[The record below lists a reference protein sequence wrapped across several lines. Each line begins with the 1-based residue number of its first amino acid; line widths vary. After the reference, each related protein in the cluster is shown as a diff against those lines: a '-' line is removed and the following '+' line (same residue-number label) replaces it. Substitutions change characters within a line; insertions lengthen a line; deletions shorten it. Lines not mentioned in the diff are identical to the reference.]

1 MGEIMT
7 KECRRF
13 AKLGRCERKV
23 RSGSCPTGG
32 TWCSSEYK
40 DAEFNPIEFFAQKN
54 ADRMRL
60 LRETEVLC

>member
-1 MGEIMT
+1 MGEIMA
-7 KECRRF
+7 KECKRF

-40 DAEFNPIEFFAQKN
+40 EAGFNPIEFFAKKK
-54 ADRMRL
+54 AERERL
-60 LRETEVLC
+60 LRESVVVC